1 MTLHYGGKYNG
12 DEKSLPQRE
21 HHPNAVAFIE
31 AASTKELSLMCNCGC
46 IFTDDY
52 ISGAIR
58 AARERIFSW

>member
-46 IFTDDY
+46 ILLM
-52 ISGAIR
+52 II
-58 AARERIFSW
+58 

>member
-31 AASTKELSLMCNCGC
+31 AASTKELWLH
-46 IFTDDY
+46 FTDDY

-58 AARERIFSW
+58 AARERIFS